1 MFSYFNLNLVSCFI
15 ICICIFIFLYWYFLF
30 MGLDVTGEEN
40 PEVSSSHPRLSL
52 CLHSPHQHTQVSA
65 NSYQQNIITGTLRTL
80 LYFYKC

>member
-1 MFSYFNLNLVSCFI
+1 
-15 ICICIFIFLYWYFLF
+15 

-65 NSYQQNIITGTLRTL
+65 NSDEQNIITETLQTL
-80 LYFYKC
+80 LYFNKC